1 MAPEERAASLAAF
14 ELRWPF
20 PDDCWRIGRTEIRP
34 DRNSYEAARA
44 AVAAGRRTVSI
55 AGTATMEIAG
65 ARRSGPGSIVL
76 LLRPDSFAAGE
87 RWAMGGGHWAL

>member
-1 MAPEERAASLAAF
+1 MALPGRLLADRADGDPA
-14 ELRWPF
+14 
-20 PDDCWRIGRTEIRP
+20 RP
-34 DRNSYEAARA
+34 KLVRGGARGGG
-44 AVAAGRRTVSI
+44 GRRTVSI

-65 ARRSGPGSIVL
+65 ARRSGPGSIAL